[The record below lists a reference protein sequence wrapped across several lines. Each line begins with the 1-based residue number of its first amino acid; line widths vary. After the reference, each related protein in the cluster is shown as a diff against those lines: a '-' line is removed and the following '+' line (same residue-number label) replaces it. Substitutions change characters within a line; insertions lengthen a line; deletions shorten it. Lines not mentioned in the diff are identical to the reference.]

1 MKRIAVISDTHNL
14 LRPQV
19 LERLAAADI
28 ILHAGD
34 VSSPVTL
41 EALQDLG
48 KDLYLVRGNNDW
60 ALGPR
65 IPPTL
70 TVPIEGV
77 TFFLVHNQRDV
88 PPGLSGVDVVIY
100 GHTHRYAQEERGG
113 ALWLNPGSCG
123 PRRFHQEV
131 TMAVIQVDHG
141 RYEIERIDISQ

>member
-1 MKRIAVISDTHNL
+1 MKRLAIISDTHNL

-34 VSSPVTL
+34 VSSPDTL
-41 EALQDLG
+41 EALRDLG

-70 TVPIEGV
+70 TVPNEGG
-77 TFFLVHNQRDV
+77 TILQVHKNPDL
-88 PPGLSGVDVVIY
+88 PPGQSGGGVV
-100 GHTHRYAQEERGG
+100 
-113 ALWLNPGSCG
+113 
-123 PRRFHQEV
+123 V
-131 TMAVIQVDHG
+131 
-141 RYEIERIDISQ
+141 